1 MSFEDI
7 KSDIQQLRVLLSVLA
22 YRLLCFIHS
31 EASWNPNDW
40 LESCQICEGLK
51 SITSSPGSPATCNI
65 IIPVDRKLVFLSD
78 HYCYTVFFLRIETDE
93 EKIEP
98 VLLIN
103 ESDGKVTTAS
113 NYQGS
118 LSGSLTRKHVYII
131 KKAGSDAQLYKV
143 RGIFHD
149 RGTYPQVLYVP
160 RSCGDIV

>member
-1 MSFEDI
+1 MAGVMS
-7 KSDIQQLRVLLSVLA
+7 
-22 YRLLCFIHS
+22 
-31 EASWNPNDW
+31 NT
-40 LESCQICEGLK
+40 EGLK
-51 SITSSPGSPATCNI
+51 SITSSPGSPTTCNI
-65 IIPVDRKLVFLSD
+65 IIPVDRKLVFLTD